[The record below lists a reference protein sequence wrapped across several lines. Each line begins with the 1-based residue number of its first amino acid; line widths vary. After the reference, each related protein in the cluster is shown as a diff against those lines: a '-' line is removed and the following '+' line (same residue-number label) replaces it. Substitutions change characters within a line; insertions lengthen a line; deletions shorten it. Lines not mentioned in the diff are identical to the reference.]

1 MSSFCYAV
9 IATLPDAATAAEYVA
24 WLKDGHVDQ
33 VVAGGATSASI
44 VPLDPDTADAAPRV
58 MTQYVFPSRAVFNTY
73 VERYAPALRAD
84 GQKRF
89 PPARGVTFVRLAGE
103 CV

>member
-1 MSSFCYAV
+1 MAPFSYAV
-9 IATLPDAATAAEYVA
+9 IATLPDEATATEYVA

-33 VVAGGATSASI
+33 VIAGGASTASI
-44 VPLDPDTADAAPRV
+44 VRLDAEGAEAAPRV

-103 CV
+103 CE